1 MKDSIDDVSQDIG
14 LDEQAIAARSSAE
27 ERNWRIAFGL
37 IAAAAFGLYWL
48 SAIVLE
54 VRWATTHF
62 GADTWFYAQLSSG
75 DVWARSAADEH
86 LSRIARFHPVTI
98 AMVATWVEITKPLTT
113 FLSPAVL
120 LKALFAAVGAVGVW
134 AAALAFSVVMPK
146 RFAALFSV
154 IYATSLGI
162 WYFSSIEE
170 SKIITA
176 TLAAIYIAGYLK
188 LRENW
193 TLRGA
198 VGLTVVLGI
207 ACLNEIVSGF
217 LVVIPFVDTL
227 VRRGWDPLALLW
239 VVAHALA
246 APAALIILETTF
258 KTTFAADAADSEGA
272 SHIGML
278 LYYMTRNAHGWPE
291 IRAFFNNWLFFN
303 MSAPMTRADYGVP
316 PGHDYRGYF
325 EPSLLG
331 YFLSPATVLPII
343 ILGVIVSIGAWT
355 WWRKNWPVTDNTE
368 GLLLG
373 LLAYTAVRG
382 TFFFIFNP
390 PEPLLFSP
398 AVTLAHLLIIGI
410 PFVASSFSAKRLTL
424 VALIAGLLIAN
435 GSFILIPDPDE
446 IGVVDDQL
454 EELELPS
461 QTQPDPQSQQQ

>member
-1 MKDSIDDVSQDIG
+1 MKDLIDDGSQDIS
-14 LDEQAIAARSSAE
+14 LHDPSSAE

-37 IAAAAFGLYWL
+37 IAVAAFGLYWL

-54 VRWATTHF
+54 ARWATTHF

-75 DVWARSAADEH
+75 DVWARSAADGY
-86 LSRIARFHPVTI
+86 LSRIARFHPATI
-98 AMVATWVEITKPLTT
+98 ALIATWMEITKPLTM

-134 AAALAFSVVMPK
+134 AATRAFSVVMPK
-146 RFAALFSV
+146 RYAALFGI
-154 IYATSLGI
+154 IYATSLGV

-170 SKIITA
+170 SKILTA
-176 TLAAIYIAGYLK
+176 TLAAVYIAGYLK

-198 VGLTVVLGI
+198 IGLTVVLGI

-227 VRRGWDPLALLW
+227 VRRGWDPRAQLW
-239 VVAHALA
+239 VIVHALA
-246 APAALIILETTF
+246 APAALILLETTF
-258 KTTFAADAADSEGA
+258 KTIFSADATDNEGA

-291 IRAFFNNWLFFN
+291 IYAFFNNWLFFN
-303 MSAPMTRADYGVP
+303 ISAPMTRADYGIP
-316 PGHDYRGYF
+316 PGAGYRGYF
-325 EPSLLG
+325 APSLLG
-331 YFLSPATVLPII
+331 YFLSPATVLPAIVF
-343 ILGVIVSIGAWT
+343 GVIVVVVAWA
-355 WWRKNWPVTDNTE
+355 WWRKDWPISDNVMNGTE
-368 GLLLG
+368 GIMLG
-373 LLAYTAVRG
+373 LLAYTVVRG

-398 AVTLAHLLIIGI
+398 AVTLAHLLLIGI
-410 PFVASSFSAKRLTL
+410 PFVASTFSAKRLTL
-424 VALIAGLLIAN
+424 VVLIVGMLMAN

-454 EELELPS
+454 QELEPPS
-461 QTQPDPQSQQQ
+461 LTQPPQSQQQ